1 MLRSKLSF
9 TTAALTFAFCLG
21 ASSVLAQ
28 PAGGTRYDVTNYR
41 IEAQLNPDEHT
52 LRAGAD
58 ITFVPQEATRSIVFE
73 LNGSL
78 KVEGVEKDGKVL
90 TMDEP
95 AVLAEA
101 QQVANAAWSR
111 QFRARM
117 DLKIPDGFL
126 PAALP

>member
-1 MLRSKLSF
+1 MYPVKSIAAMLRLKLSF
-9 TTAALTFAFCLG
+9 TTVVLTFAFCLC

-58 ITFVPQEATRSIVFE
+58 ITLIPQDATRSIVFE

-78 KVEGVEKDGKVL
+78 KVDGVE
-90 TMDEP
+90 
-95 AVLAEA
+95 
-101 QQVANAAWSR
+101 
-111 QFRARM
+111 
-117 DLKIPDGFL
+117 LKMYIQPTQNVCWKYQL
-126 PAALP
+126 